1 MALTSGSLPIVSF
14 SPDGAVCL
22 QCVVSC
28 LFSAVFLN
36 TDDAVVMEQR
46 GAATQN
52 AAVKLWY
59 VVERNNI
66 DTVAVIW
73 FVSLGNSPP

>member
-1 MALTSGSLPIVSF
+1 M
-14 SPDGAVCL
+14 
-22 QCVVSC
+22 VSC
-28 LFSAVFLN
+28 LFSAVLLH
-36 TDDAVVMEQR
+36 TYDPVVMEQG
-46 GAATQN
+46 GAATQR

-66 DTVAVIW
+66 DTVAVTW